1 MSNRFLGEATTTVDG
16 KVYTLR
22 CDFNAMCAFEDE
34 TGKDAL
40 VTFEKFEKGEVGV
53 KDMRTIMWSFM
64 QHHHPEVTMQEA
76 GHVLSSDTAVLMK
89 VIQAASPA
97 PDEVQDLGNGAPK
110 AAKKARG
117 AA

>member
-16 KVYTLR
+16 KTYTLR

-40 VTFEKFEKGEVGV
+40 ETFEKFETGKVGV
-53 KDMRTIMWSFM
+53 MDMRTIMWSFM

-76 GHVLSSDTAVLMK
+76 GHVLSCDTDVLMK

-97 PDEVQDLGNGAPK
+97 PEEVQELGNGAPK
-110 AAKKARG
+110 AAKRG
-117 AA
+117 KSAV